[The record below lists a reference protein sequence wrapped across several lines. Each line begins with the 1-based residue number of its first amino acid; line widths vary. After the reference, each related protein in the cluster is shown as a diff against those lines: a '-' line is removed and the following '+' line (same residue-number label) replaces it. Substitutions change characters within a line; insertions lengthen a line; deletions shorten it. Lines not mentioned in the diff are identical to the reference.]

1 MQGESVEFTQ
11 KVNSLSL
18 THSEV
23 FNKEMHA
30 MWVSLTE
37 NIKCGT
43 KLSDVVGLRERCD
56 RSRNSGEAS
65 SDGELVLAH
74 GKDTPFREL
83 MYHPSYT
90 QAQLFASYL
99 DSSSKTIFIFAKWYE
114 LEFVNLNFHLVFLPE
129 LSSGDPSRDI
139 IEMIVRKASMNP
151 SKPSGKIKTVLRVK
165 NSVETLEMFEK
176 YREKVKKVAK
186 ERCMRH
192 PRITVDGNE
201 LMRFYCTTMA
211 CCNVESRRVPEL
223 CNGPTCRVCR
233 LIHSSFDT
241 EYVLENGIQLS
252 TSSENTIAVTRASK
266 AKRAVIVCRT
276 IAGSIVNVDDQEY
289 DESESIGNRNLHS
302 TTTEYL
308 LVQNPSAVLPC
319 FVIVFN

>member
-1 MQGESVEFTQ
+1 
-11 KVNSLSL
+11 
-18 THSEV
+18 
-23 FNKEMHA
+23 MHA
-30 MWVSLTE
+30 MWVSLKE
-37 NIKCGT
+37 NVKCGT

-56 RSRNSGEAS
+56 RSRNFRKAS
-65 SDGELVLAH
+65 LDGELVLPH
-74 GKDTPFREL
+74 GKETPFQEL
-83 MYHPSYT
+83 MYRSSYT
-90 QAQLFASYL
+90 QAQLFG
-99 DSSSKTIFIFAKWYE
+99 
-114 LEFVNLNFHLVFLPE
+114 
-129 LSSGDPSRDI
+129 LSSGDPSRNI

-151 SKPSGKIKTVLRVK
+151 SKPSGKIKAVLRVK
-165 NSVETLEMFEK
+165 NSIETLERFEK

-186 ERCMRH
+186 DRCMRH
-192 PRITVDGNE
+192 PRSTVDGNE
-201 LMRFYCTTMA
+201 LMRFYCTTVA
-211 CCNVESRRVPEL
+211 CCNGESRRISEL

-233 LIHSSFDT
+233 LINSNFGT

-266 AKRAVIVCRT
+266 AKRALIVCRT

-289 DESESIGNRNLHS
+289 DESDSIGNRNLHS